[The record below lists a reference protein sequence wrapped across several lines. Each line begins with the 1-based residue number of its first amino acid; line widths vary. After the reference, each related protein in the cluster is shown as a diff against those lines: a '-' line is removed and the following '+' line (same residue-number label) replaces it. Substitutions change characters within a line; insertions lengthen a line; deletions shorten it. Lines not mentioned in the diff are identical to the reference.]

1 MNESFEEV
9 TGYKHP
15 FEKFEF
21 LLKDPTVDRW
31 LRFKE
36 AWTKHNYLRCM
47 RKFLEFT
54 GPELGIKEPS
64 ALVAW
69 AKSRPDNI
77 EVQDIIEKFGERQ
90 PETGKQVRM
99 SMVRS
104 FLKRNGIGLPSMAG
118 QKQVLK
124 EYHRGYSREE
134 LQSLL
139 GYLDQPLQKLFV
151 LFGKD
156 SGLRAQD
163 LLSLR
168 YRHVKRDLEAGKDF
182 VHLYLEPAFYNRR
195 KASGITFI
203 GPNTV
208 KLLKQLIE
216 QKLVS
221 KESDARIFPFTYP
234 TIAGSLLIAKRKANL
249 DPVIQPN
256 HGLRKFFEN
265 CLDRL
270 GMDVHKK
277 LQLEGHS
284 LGVRLHYTDRETE
297 ELRRLYQQ
305 AYQYLDLSEEA
316 AADSRLKDFESRL
329 TAKENEIKALK
340 NELIEQ
346 KKLESFVRE
355 LMANPKIQKI
365 LNEGKE

>member
-221 KESDARIFPFTYP
+221 KESDARIFPFTSP

-284 LGVRLHYTDRETE
+284 LGVRLHY
-297 ELRRLYQQ
+297 
-305 AYQYLDLSEEA
+305 
-316 AADSRLKDFESRL
+316 
-329 TAKENEIKALK
+329 
-340 NELIEQ
+340 
-346 KKLESFVRE
+346 
-355 LMANPKIQKI
+355 
-365 LNEGKE
+365 